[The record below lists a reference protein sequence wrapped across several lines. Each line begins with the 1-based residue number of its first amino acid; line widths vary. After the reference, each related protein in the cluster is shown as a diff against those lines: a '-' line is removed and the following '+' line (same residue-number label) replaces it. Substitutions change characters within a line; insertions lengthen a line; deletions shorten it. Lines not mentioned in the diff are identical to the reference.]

1 MMKEN
6 VVPKL
11 CAWIIT
17 VNMVFGKIIRIFNT
31 YGPNMLTDD
40 GRVISNFVV
49 QALQDKDIT
58 IYGDGKQTRSFQYI
72 DDLVE
77 GMMRMMATE
86 DHFTGPVNIG
96 NPCEFSIFELAQ
108 KILELTCSHSNIIS
122 NLYLMMT
129 LVSAGRILLWQ
140 EKSWIGSLTFIWKRG

>member
-58 IYGDGKQTRSFQYI
+58 IYGDGKQTRSF
-72 DDLVE
+72 
-77 GMMRMMATE
+77 
-86 DHFTGPVNIG
+86 
-96 NPCEFSIFELAQ
+96 SI
-108 KILELTCSHSNIIS
+108 
-122 NLYLMMT
+122 
-129 LVSAGRILLWQ
+129 
-140 EKSWIGSLTFIWKRG
+140 